1 MSSMEPFA
9 RLEGDVAD
17 LERMI
22 PDIEGA
28 AVQEEALEIIGRLR
42 TVLTTLETAL
52 AVVLPDD
59 VEDLIDDPD
68 ALLRRV
74 RRRLGDDTASMPPG
88 PR

>member
-1 MSSMEPFA
+1 MSSMEPFG

-28 AVQEEALEIIGRLR
+28 AVQQEALEIIGRLR

-52 AVVLPDD
+52 AVVLPDG